1 MEHTNSMSH
10 PPPKHCQCWISK
22 LALKLLQVLL
32 CLCGLNV
39 GLVLASKIEQAR
51 VPVFFSNFNIL
62 PGLKDVDA
70 SSDKLSIHA
79 QVTNGQNPV
88 MNADVW

>member
-1 MEHTNSMSH
+1 M
-10 PPPKHCQCWISK
+10 K
-22 LALKLLQVLL
+22 
-32 CLCGLNV
+32 
-39 GLVLASKIEQAR
+39 VLA
-51 VPVFFSNFNIL
+51 FFSNFNVI

>member
-1 MEHTNSMSH
+1 MEHTNSMWH
-10 PPPKHCQCWISK
+10 PPQEHCQCWISK
-22 LALKLLQVLL
+22 LPLKLLQVLL

-39 GLVLASKIEQAR
+39 GLVLASRTKQMKVLA
-51 VPVFFSNFNIL
+51 FFSNFNFI

-79 QVTNGQNPV
+79 QVTNGHNPV